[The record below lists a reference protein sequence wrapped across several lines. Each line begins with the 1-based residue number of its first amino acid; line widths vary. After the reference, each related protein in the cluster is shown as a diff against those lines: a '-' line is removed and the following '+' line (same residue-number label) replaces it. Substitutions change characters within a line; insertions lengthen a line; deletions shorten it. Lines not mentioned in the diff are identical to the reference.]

1 MSPLDGVIDGRL
13 KASSGSSRDV
23 LVTEQGK
30 RLGSTTKVCTASK
43 AVGRSLILALAA
55 AGMAHAAGAEA
66 PQGYLVINDQ
76 MGIGSAELAADG
88 CLIPASENGKTKSI
102 AEGAFGVLDGA
113 WIAVADQGLDAVLR
127 AGTDGVSVE
136 GAAGLGGVLAAS
148 SGRGLRG
155 NGFSSFQQEWWLQV
169 SCAWRAL

>member
-13 KASSGSSRDV
+13 KASSGASRDV

-30 RLGSTTKVCTASK
+30 RLGSTTKVSTASK
-43 AVGRSLILALAA
+43 AVGRSLVLALAA

-76 MGIGSAELAADG
+76 MGVGSAKLAADG

-102 AEGAFGVLDGA
+102 AEGTFGVLDGA
-113 WIAVADQGLDAVLR
+113 RIVAEHGLDAVLR